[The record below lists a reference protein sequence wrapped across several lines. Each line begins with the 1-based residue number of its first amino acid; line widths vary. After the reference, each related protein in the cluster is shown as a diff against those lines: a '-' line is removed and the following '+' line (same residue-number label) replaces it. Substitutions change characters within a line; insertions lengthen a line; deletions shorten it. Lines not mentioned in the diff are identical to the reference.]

1 MAQRLTKSMRL
12 RRRGEFLRVQSTGR
26 KVHGR
31 HFVALV
37 APTSVAPSALF
48 SDPASDPASVPGSAV
63 GRVGFTVT
71 KRIGNAV
78 IRNRIKRSAREWLRR
93 HGWVPAGN
101 DVVFIAKETAA
112 TLDGAELGAD
122 LGRLTARMSPT
133 RAP

>member
-1 MAQRLTKSMRL
+1 MTQRLTKSMRL
-12 RRRGEFLRVQSTGR
+12 RRRTEFVHVQSTGR

-37 APTSVAPSALF
+37 APST
-48 SDPASDPASVPGSAV
+48 ASPLEC

-78 IRNRIKRSAREWLRR
+78 TRNRIKRSAREWLRQ
-93 HGWVPAGN
+93 HGWVPTGQ

-112 TLDGAELGAD
+112 ASPTGDLGAD
-122 LGRLTARMSPT
+122 LGRIVARVAA
-133 RAP
+133 R

>member
-12 RRRGEFLRVQSTGR
+12 RRRGEFIRVQSTGR

-37 APTSVAPSALF
+37 APSPVAPSGPS
-48 SDPASDPASVPGSAV
+48 SDAAPGSSPGAAL

-93 HGWVPAGN
+93 HGWVPVGN

-112 TLDGAELGAD
+112 THDGAELGAD
-122 LGRLTARMSPT
+122 LGRLTARMSPP

>member
-1 MAQRLTKSMRL
+1 MAQRMTKSMRL

-37 APTSVAPSALF
+37 APTTVAPAGST
-48 SDPASDPASVPGSAV
+48 PGPSV

-78 IRNRIKRSAREWLRR
+78 TRNRIKRSAREWLRR

-112 TLDGAELGAD
+112 THDGLELGAD
-122 LGRLTARMSPT
+122 LGRMTARMST
-133 RAP
+133 TSRAP

>member
-12 RRRGEFLRVQSTGR
+12 RRRGEFVRVQSTGR

-37 APTSVAPSALF
+37 APRAVAPVS
-48 SDPASDPASVPGSAV
+48 STGSASGPSV

-93 HGWVPAGN
+93 HGWVPAGS

-112 TLDGAELGAD
+112 THDGAELGAD
-122 LGRLTARMSPT
+122 LGRLTARMSTP
-133 RAP
+133 RGP

>member
-12 RRRGEFLRVQSTGR
+12 RRRGEFIRVQSTGR

-37 APTSVAPSALF
+37 APSMVAPTVPSC
-48 SDPASDPASVPGSAV
+48 PAAAV

-93 HGWVPAGN
+93 HGWVPVGS
-101 DVVFIAKETAA
+101 DVVFIAKDTAA
-112 TLDGAELGAD
+112 THDSAELGAD
-122 LGRLTARMSPT
+122 LGRLTVRMLSP

>member
-1 MAQRLTKSMRL
+1 MAQRMTKSMRL
-12 RRRGEFLRVQSTGR
+12 RRRGEFVRVQSTGR

-37 APTSVAPSALF
+37 ALSTVAPSL
-48 SDPASDPASVPGSAV
+48 SGPSL

-93 HGWVPAGN
+93 HGWVPAGH

-112 TLDGAELGAD
+112 THDGAELGAD
-122 LGRLTARMSPT
+122 LGRLTARLATP
-133 RAP
+133 RGP

>member
-12 RRRGEFLRVQSTGR
+12 RRRGEFIRVQSTGR

-37 APTSVAPSALF
+37 APTPVAPSGPSSSSVSAPAAAL
-48 SDPASDPASVPGSAV
+48 

-78 IRNRIKRSAREWLRR
+78 IRNRIKRAAREWLRR
-93 HGWVPAGN
+93 HAWVPAGN

-112 TLDGAELGAD
+112 THDGPELGAD
-122 LGRLTARMSPT
+122 LGRMTARLST
-133 RAP
+133 LRAP

>member
-12 RRRGEFLRVQSTGR
+12 RRRGEFIRVQSTGR

-37 APTSVAPSALF
+37 APSPVAPSVSSSGVA
-48 SDPASDPASVPGSAV
+48 PGASL

-93 HGWVPAGN
+93 HGWVPVGN

-112 TLDGAELGAD
+112 THDGAELGAD
-122 LGRLTARMSPT
+122 LGRLTARMSPP

>member
-1 MAQRLTKSMRL
+1 MAQRMTKSMRL
-12 RRRGEFLRVQSTGR
+12 RRRTEFVHVQSTGR

-37 APTSVAPSALF
+37 VSTPPQG
-48 SDPASDPASVPGSAV
+48 PGGC

-78 IRNRIKRSAREWLRR
+78 TRNRIKRGAREWLRQ
-93 HGWVPAGN
+93 HGWVPAGH

-112 TLDGAELGAD
+112 SSGAHDLGAD
-122 LGRLTARMSPT
+122 LGRIVARVAA
-133 RAP
+133 R